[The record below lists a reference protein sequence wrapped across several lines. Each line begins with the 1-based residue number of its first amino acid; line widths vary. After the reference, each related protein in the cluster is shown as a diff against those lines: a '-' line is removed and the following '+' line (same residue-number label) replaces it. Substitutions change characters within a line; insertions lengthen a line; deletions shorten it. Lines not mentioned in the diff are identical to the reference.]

1 MDYNRF
7 GVIFMNYEELL
18 EEADNNELIVKE
30 KALTSSDGRIYGNR
44 IAIRKDTPI
53 IQKKCV
59 LAEELGH
66 YKTAIGNIL
75 DQKSVVNRKLE
86 QKGRIY
92 AYNKLIGLTGIVH
105 AYEKGCQSRYEIAEY
120 LEVTEEFLE
129 DAICYYRQKY
139 GCKTT
144 IDNYV
149 IFLEPSLAV
158 MKII

>member
-1 MDYNRF
+1 MNKFEDLQDSACED
-7 GVIFMNYEELL
+7 GIDVIYYHFDSERIKGLYCDG
-18 EEADNNELIVKE
+18 AI
-30 KALTSSDGRIYGNR
+30 ALSSDLTL
-44 IAIRKDTPI
+44 AEKT
-53 IQKKCV
+53 CV

-66 YKTAIGNIL
+66 HHTAVGNIIN
-75 DQKSVVNRKLE
+75 QETVINRKKEHL
-86 QKGRIY
+86 GRVY
-92 AYNKLIGLTGIVH
+92 AYNKLIGISGIIRS
-105 AYEKGCQSRYEIAEY
+105 YESGCQSRYEMAEY

-149 IFLEPSLAV
+149 IFFEPSLAV